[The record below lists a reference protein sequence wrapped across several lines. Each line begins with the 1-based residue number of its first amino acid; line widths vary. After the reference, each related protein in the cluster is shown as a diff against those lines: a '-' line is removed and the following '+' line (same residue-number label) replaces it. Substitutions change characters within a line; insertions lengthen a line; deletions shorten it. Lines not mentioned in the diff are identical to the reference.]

1 MLLFAAIASLDG
13 YVNDTEG
20 GFAWAAPDDEVHA
33 FINELEASVSLC
45 LYGRRMYD
53 VMTFW
58 AEPPADLSSVSTA
71 YAEIWQAAD
80 KVVFSSSL
88 PEVTTPRT
96 SLERSW
102 SAEVVR
108 ELTSSVR
115 ASIGG
120 PTIAGQALRHGLVD
134 EIHLFTVPV
143 LVGGGVRVLP
153 EGVSAS
159 LSLVDQ
165 RRFKSGFTY
174 HRYDVQRAS

>member
-1 MLLFAAIASLDG
+1 MLSYSAIASLDG
-13 YVNDTEG
+13 YVNDVDG
-20 GFAWAAPDDEVHA
+20 GFGWAAPEDEVHG
-33 FINELEASVSLC
+33 FINDLESSSSLY
-45 LYGRRMYD
+45 LYGRRTYD

-58 AEPPADLSSVSTA
+58 ADPPPDLSAVPAA
-71 YAEIWQAAD
+71 YAGIWQAAD
-80 KVVFSSSL
+80 KVVFSASL
-88 PEVTTPRT
+88 EEVTTPRT
-96 SLERSW
+96 TVERSW

-120 PTIAGQALRHGLVD
+120 PTIAGQALRDGLVN